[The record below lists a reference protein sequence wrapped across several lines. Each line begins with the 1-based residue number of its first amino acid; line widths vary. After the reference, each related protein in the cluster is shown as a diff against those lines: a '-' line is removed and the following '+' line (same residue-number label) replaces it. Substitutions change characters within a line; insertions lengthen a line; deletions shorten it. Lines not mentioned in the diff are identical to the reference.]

1 MSSGATTIVL
11 IPKRSER
18 CCHWGMPRKPSRDVT
33 VGEKNLYE
41 TILRFSQPKVVQLNV
56 TRVFHSKNHISS
68 HIYWLVVLTILK
80 KYESQWEGLSHILW
94 KIIFMFQTTN
104 QIHIYILYYY
114 NHICLISTTPL
125 FNHEAKRLREAKT
138 LRIKGT
144 QQCFKVFRGILL
156 SLGELETSKLAVP
169 CCANEMSLDMYH
181 IYCNVLIYIYTLMCA

>member
-1 MSSGATTIVL
+1 
-11 IPKRSER
+11 
-18 CCHWGMPRKPSRDVT
+18 
-33 VGEKNLYE
+33 
-41 TILRFSQPKVVQLNV
+41 
-56 TRVFHSKNHISS
+56 
-68 HIYWLVVLTILK
+68 
-80 KYESQWEGLSHILW
+80 
-94 KIIFMFQTTN
+94 MFQTTN